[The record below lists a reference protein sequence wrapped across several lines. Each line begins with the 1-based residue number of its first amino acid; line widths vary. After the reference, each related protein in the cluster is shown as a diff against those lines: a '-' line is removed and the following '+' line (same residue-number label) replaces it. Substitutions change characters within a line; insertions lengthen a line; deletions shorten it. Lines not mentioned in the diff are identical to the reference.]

1 MKGEVDMVVQ
11 TRDLVEAPLKE
22 PVVEVVKPSVS
33 ASPDAW
39 MIDGVESLDEL
50 DDLEFLLEE
59 IENKIA
65 PLALA

>member
-1 MKGEVDMVVQ
+1 MVVQ
-11 TRDLVEAPLKE
+11 TYDLVEAPLKE
-22 PVVEVVKPSVS
+22 SIDEVVKPSVS
-33 ASPDAW
+33 GSPDTW
-39 MIDGVESLDEL
+39 MVDDIESLDEL